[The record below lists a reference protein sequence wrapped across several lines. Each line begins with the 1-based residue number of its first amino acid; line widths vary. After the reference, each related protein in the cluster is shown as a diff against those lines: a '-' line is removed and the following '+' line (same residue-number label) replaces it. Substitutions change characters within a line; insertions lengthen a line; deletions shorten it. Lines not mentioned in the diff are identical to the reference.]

1 MYCESLSK
9 GLHLRRYICDTGTSL
24 TLVFNMKPAKTPL
37 PAKKQIILGRLYNSI
52 SRRVC
57 TGEKKRLKY
66 RKKIE
71 EILQAEDTT
80 VTALQKI
87 HGYLNYAAGVSPFGR
102 PFLAVLTTAIQGRKV
117 REQVPVTK
125 EMMSSLRIWDNI
137 LRVNEGVSF
146 DFILGKL
153 PRSRNDIFVDASKE

>member
-1 MYCESLSK
+1 MFAKSVVARYPQGENDPKPILAAYMDDIFGGLMYCESLSK

-80 VTALQKI
+80 VKALQKI
-87 HGYLNYAAGVSPFGR
+87 HCYLN
-102 PFLAVLTTAIQGRKV
+102 
-117 REQVPVTK
+117 
-125 EMMSSLRIWDNI
+125 
-137 LRVNEGVSF
+137 
-146 DFILGKL
+146 
-153 PRSRNDIFVDASKE
+153 